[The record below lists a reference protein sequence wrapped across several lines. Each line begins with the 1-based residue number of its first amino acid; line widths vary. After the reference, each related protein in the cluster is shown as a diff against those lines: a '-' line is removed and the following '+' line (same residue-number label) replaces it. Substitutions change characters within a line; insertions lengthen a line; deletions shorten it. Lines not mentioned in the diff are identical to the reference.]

1 MQARKI
7 FLLHVKGVE
16 KLSLFHNFTT
26 FSSASTLARSTKN
39 NKKILFLF
47 LVAAAKKFFRFLLF
61 CYVNLFFFGLDLSGE
76 INICEIELFMVINHE
91 TFLRKLR
98 RKLVYIKN

>member
-26 FSSASTLARSTKN
+26 FSSASTLARSMKN
-39 NKKILFLF
+39 NKN
-47 LVAAAKKFFRFLLF
+47 FFCSSLLLQKNSSDSF
-61 CYVNLFFFGLDLSGE
+61 YFFGLDLSGE
-76 INICEIELFMVINHE
+76 INICEIELFMAINHE
-91 TFLRKLR
+91 AFLRKLR
-98 RKLVYIKN
+98 RKLNYI